1 MMKMESHHL
10 LQGNFSVLFFLGRPT
25 SVATI
30 AAVGATI
37 LFHMEVWPAETLGCS
52 R

>member
-10 LQGNFSVLFFLGRPT
+10 LQGNFSVLFFGRPT

-37 LFHMEVWPAETLGCS
+37 LFHMEVWPAETLGYS
-52 R
+52 G